1 MWFSPNF
8 KRLAAKKKILENEAP
23 ENIDHV
29 VHHFLITSL
38 QREQL
43 DNLCSS

>member
-29 VHHFLITSL
+29 VHHFLITFIL
-38 QREQL
+38 AKGTTR
-43 DNLCSS
+43 